1 MTGRLTTL
9 DRDRVEHFM
18 REYEQPCHD
27 GDYPRGQVRLQERYG
42 SQALRRGVATAL
54 RKSVPGE
61 LQDPGGWASYVSPLK
76 CYIRQDS
83 EAQRAA
89 LGRRLETARGHATE
103 RGRRVRMHGFA
114 STGSANWHHAHSESK
129 DEAPLRRYLA
139 AALAFTV
146 MGLGRVELPTSRLSG
161 VRSNHLSYRPG
172 SG

>member
-1 MTGRLTTL
+1 MRKLPMTGSLTTL

-54 RKSVPGE
+54 RKRVPGE

-89 LGRRLETARGHATE
+89 LGRRLELR
-103 RGRRVRMHGFA
+103 A
-114 STGSANWHHAHSESK
+114 STLPSAAE
-129 DEAPLRRYLA
+129 EFA
-139 AALAFTV
+139 
-146 MGLGRVELPTSRLSG
+146 
-161 VRSNHLSYRPG
+161 
-172 SG
+172 

>member
-42 SQALRRGVATAL
+42 SQAFRRGVATAL
-54 RKSVPGE
+54 RKRVPGE

-89 LGRRLETARGHATE
+89 LGRRLETTRGHATE
-103 RGRRVRMHGFA
+103 RGRRVRMHGSHQLAPRTGTTPTA
-114 STGSANWHHAHSESK
+114 SRKTKRRCDDISQRRS
-129 DEAPLRRYLA
+129 PLQLWA
-139 AALAFTV
+139 W
-146 MGLGRVELPTSRLSG
+146 VEL
-161 VRSNHLSYRPG
+161 NYRPHAYQACALTT
-172 SG
+172 